1 LTATQCGCG
10 VQSVVEPG
18 LVQEALPRL
27 RHTQA
32 AAADTARLP
41 EDQTPSRFFFP
52 VIFNRSAR
60 SQVIINNNNNSRD
73 NVYGAVIMTKV
84 IARVHPVHLMNVD

>member
-1 LTATQCGCG
+1 

-41 EDQTPSRFFFP
+41 EDQTPSRFIFP
-52 VIFNRSAR
+52 VIFNRSAC
-60 SQVIINNNNNSRD
+60 SQVINNNNNNSRD

-84 IARVHPVHLMNVD
+84 IARVHPVHPMNAD

>member
-1 LTATQCGCG
+1 

-18 LVQEALPRL
+18 LIQEALPRL

-52 VIFNRSAR
+52 VIFNRSAC
-60 SQVIINNNNNSRD
+60 SQVINNNNNSRD

-84 IARVHPVHLMNVD
+84 IARVHPVHLMNAD

>member
-1 LTATQCGCG
+1 

-52 VIFNRSAR
+52 VIFNRSAC
-60 SQVIINNNNNSRD
+60 SQVINNNNNNSRD
-73 NVYGAVIMTKV
+73 NAYSAVIMTKV